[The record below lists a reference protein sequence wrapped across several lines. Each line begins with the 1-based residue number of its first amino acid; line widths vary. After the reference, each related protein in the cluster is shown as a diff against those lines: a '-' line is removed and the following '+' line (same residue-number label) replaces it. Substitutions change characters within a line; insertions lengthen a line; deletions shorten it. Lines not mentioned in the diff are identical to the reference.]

1 MISGVLEVLDGCF
14 TLYGNATTDENKTAQ
29 RTVAVEVATQLL
41 TLPTPVC
48 VQLHTKCLLAALH
61 TTRAAYHSY
70 KVWLICSGM
79 DWCVLC
85 ILHVPCLSHLLR
97 LHCSCIPEVKQ
108 SCSLT
113 IGDDLKLLNFVREVN
128 GVKILIIMMLLPF
141 LKISRPFYLDMWQTP
156 IPSIFE
162 CSLSFRTAELG
173 WVFEMCHGSMEV
185 STFLNTG

>member
-1 MISGVLEVLDGCF
+1 MLDGCF

-29 RTVAVEVATQLL
+29 RAVAVEVATQLL

-70 KVWLICSGM
+70 KVWLIPSGM
-79 DWCVLC
+79 DLCVLC
-85 ILHVPCLSHLLR
+85 ILHVPCISYLLR
-97 LHCSCIPEVKQ
+97 LQCSCIPEVTQ

-113 IGDDLKLLNFVREVN
+113 IGDEFKLLKFVRKVH

-141 LKISRPFYLDMWQTP
+141 LKSQ
-156 IPSIFE
+156 
-162 CSLSFRTAELG
+162 G
-173 WVFEMCHGSMEV
+173 H
-185 STFLNTG
+185 